1 MANVSVGKPKIG
13 GAIYVA
19 PAGTTLPTDTTTTLA
34 AAFKSLGYCSED
46 GLTNSNETESSDIKA
61 WGGDVILSQMS
72 SKKDSFKVTLIES
85 LNLEVLK
92 TVFGSSNVT
101 GSALS
106 SGITVKF
113 NAAAAVAMV
122 WVAEIVM
129 TNGAAKRI
137 VIPAGTIV
145 ELGDVVYKDD
155 EAIGYEITVSCAPD
169 ASGNTHYEYI
179 KG

>member
-61 WGGDVILSQMS
+61 WGGDVVLSQMS

-85 LNLEVLK
+85 LNEDVLK
-92 TVFGSSNVT
+92 TVFGASNVT
-101 GSALS
+101 GTLS
-106 SGITVKF
+106 TGATVKF
-113 NAAAAVAMV
+113 NSAAAVAMV

-137 VIPAGTIV
+137 VIPAGTIT

-155 EAIGYEITVSCAPD
+155 EAIGYEITIACAPD

-179 KG
+179 KA

>member
-19 PAGTTLPTDTTTTLA
+19 PAGTTLPTDTTTALA
-34 AAFKSLGYCSED
+34 ATFKSLGYCSED
-46 GLTNSNETESSDIKA
+46 GLTNSNETENSDIKA
-61 WGGDVILSQMS
+61 WGGDVVLSQMS

-85 LNLEVLK
+85 LNEDVLK
-92 TVFGSSNVT
+92 TVFGASNVT
-101 GSALS
+101 GTIA
-106 SGITVKF
+106 SGATVKF

-155 EAIGYEITVSCAPD
+155 EAIGYEITIACAPD

>member
-19 PAGTTLPTDTTTTLA
+19 AAGTTLPTDTTTNLA

-61 WGGDVILSQMS
+61 WGGDVVLSQMS

-85 LNLEVLK
+85 LNEDVLK
-92 TVFGSSNVT
+92 TVFGSANVT
-101 GSALS
+101 GTLSA
-106 SGITVKF
+106 GATVKF
-113 NAAAAVAMV
+113 NSAAAVAMV

-137 VIPAGTIV
+137 VIPAGTIT

-155 EAIGYEITVSCAPD
+155 EAIGYEITIACAPD

-179 KG
+179 KA